1 MKFIGQHIHDLISRF
16 RNDVYLESVSESA
29 QDHVVGIDASGKL
42 YKQDVIDNILNYSLL
57 TCTGTVTSSATDG
70 EANAVVIPYDTEQLT
85 SSSNTIILTGS
96 GLAGVSSSA
105 NSWYMTTQGDYEFQW
120 NVLTNTNT
128 VNNRILSGVKLQR
141 GTSDGSSITWA
152 DYNPSV
158 SFIYDRGTGSI
169 RKGSTTNQTL
179 VTQASTQYYWR
190 LMCWKEESSTAT
202 TESITVITGVSCIVK
217 QIS

>member
-1 MKFIGQHIHDLISRF
+1 MKFIGQ
-16 RNDVYLESVSESA
+16 
-29 QDHVVGIDASGKL
+29 
-42 YKQDVIDNILNYSLL
+42 DNSPRIRANYSLL
-57 TCTGTVTSSATDG
+57 SCTGTVTSSATDG

-85 SSSNTIILTGS
+85 SSYNTIILTGS
-96 GLAGVSSSA
+96 GLSGVSSSA

-128 VNNRILSGVKLQR
+128 TNNRILSGVKLQR
-141 GTSDGSSITWA
+141 GTSDGSAITWA
-152 DYNPSV
+152 NYNPSF

-179 VTQASTQYYWR
+179 VTQAGTQYYWR
-190 LMCWKEESSTAT
+190 LMCWKEESSTDT

>member
-1 MKFIGQHIHDLISRF
+1 MKFIGQHIYDLISRF
-16 RNDVYLESVSESA
+16 RNDVYLESVSEST
-29 QDHVVGIDASGKL
+29 QDHMVGIDANGKL
-42 YKQDVIDNILNYSLL
+42 YKQDVISNYALL

-70 EANAVVIPYDTEQLT
+70 EANAVVIPYNTEQLT

-96 GLAGVSSSA
+96 GLSGVSSSA
-105 NSWYMTTQGDYEFQW
+105 SSWYMTTQGDYEFQW

-128 VNNRILSGVKLQR
+128 TNNRILSGVKLQR
-141 GTSDGSSITWA
+141 GTSNGSAITWA
-152 DYNPSV
+152 NYDPSS

-179 VTQASTQYYWR
+179 VTQAGTQYYWR
-190 LMCWKEESSTAT
+190 LMCWKEESSTAS
-202 TESITVITGVSCIVK
+202 TEAITVITGVSCIVK

>member
-1 MKFIGQHIHDLISRF
+1 MKFIGQHIYDLISRF

-29 QDHVVGIDASGKL
+29 QDHVVGIDSNGKL

-190 LMCWKEESSTAT
+190 LMCWKEESSSAD

>member
-1 MKFIGQHIHDLISRF
+1 MSIAYIKQNTSRIF
-16 RNDVYLESVSESA
+16 RN
-29 QDHVVGIDASGKL
+29 
-42 YKQDVIDNILNYSLL
+42 NYSLL
-57 TCTGTVTSSATDG
+57 TCSGTVTSSATDG
-70 EANAVVIPYDTEQLT
+70 EANAVVIPYDEEQLT
-85 SSSNTIILTGS
+85 SKFNSVVLTGS
-96 GLAGVSSSA
+96 SGLTGVSGSA
-105 NSWYMTTQGDYEFQW
+105 YAWYQTTQGDYEFQW

-128 VNNRILSGVKLQR
+128 ANNRILSGVKLQK
-141 GTSDGSSITWA
+141 GTHDGSTMTWV

-179 VTQASTQYYWR
+179 LTQDGTQYYWR
-190 LMCWKEESSTAT
+190 LLCWKEESSDAT

>member
-1 MKFIGQHIHDLISRF
+1 MKFIGQHIYDLISRF

-29 QDHVVGIDASGKL
+29 QDHVVGIDSNGKL

-105 NSWYMTTQGDYEFQW
+105 NSWYMTAQGDYEFQW

-190 LMCWKEESSTAT
+190 LMCWKEESSSAD